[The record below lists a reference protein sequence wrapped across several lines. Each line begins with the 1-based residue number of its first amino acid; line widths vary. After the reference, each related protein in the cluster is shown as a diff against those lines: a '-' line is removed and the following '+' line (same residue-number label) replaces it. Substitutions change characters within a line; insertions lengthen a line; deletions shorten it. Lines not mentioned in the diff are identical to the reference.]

1 MFLARFGKDHVLFD
15 AGAPGKEYA
24 DFLLP
29 ALETAL
35 GNGQLRLV
43 ALTHG
48 HSDHVGAM
56 QALVQKHPD
65 VQAVF
70 HQDEAPYITG
80 PHAHLVLALQC
91 CIPLTR
97 HACHLVCCPRRVPY
111 HSCYVSKREAFCKF

>member
-1 MFLARFGKDHVLFD
+1 MFLARFGEDHILFD
-15 AGAPGKEYA
+15 AGAP
-24 DFLLP
+24 
-29 ALETAL
+29 

-80 PHAHLVLALQC
+80 PHAHLVLGLQC
-91 CIPLTR
+91 CIP
-97 HACHLVCCPRRVPY
+97 
-111 HSCYVSKREAFCKF
+111 

>member
-1 MFLARFGKDHVLFD
+1 MFLARLGEDHILFD

-35 GNGQLRLV
+35 EDGQLRLV

-48 HSDHVGAM
+48 HSDHIGALE
-56 QALVQKHPD
+56 ALVRKYPD
-65 VQAVF
+65 VQVVF
-70 HQDEAPYITG
+70 HQDEAAYITG
-80 PHAHLVLALQC
+80 PHAHLVLGLQC

-97 HACHLVCCPRRVPY
+97 RASHLVCCPT
-111 HSCYVSKREAFCKF
+111 